1 MYNKFE
7 DPTMVSKW
15 MSEDFDKLGDTYKL
29 LGVDLAKEPSYT
41 LELTQEELDFVH
53 ERCSRKAQR
62 LEEANLRDIPC
73 YRLSWQVMSKISKVR
88 SAAEERPNF
97 VPKEDTTN
105 AHKERT

>member
-15 MSEDFDKLGDTYKL
+15 MSEGFDKL
-29 LGVDLAKEPSYT
+29 LGVDLAKEPTYT
-41 LELTQEELDFVH
+41 LELTQEELDFIQ

-62 LEEANLRDIPC
+62 LEEAGLIDIPC

-88 SAAEERPNF
+88 SEED
-97 VPKEDTTN
+97 K
-105 AHKERT
+105 K

>member
-7 DPTMVSKW
+7 DPTMVNGW

-29 LGVDLAKEPSYT
+29 LGVDLAKEPTYT
-41 LELTQEELDFVH
+41 LELTQEELDFIQ

-62 LEEANLRDIPC
+62 LEEAGLMDIPC

-88 SAAEERPNF
+88 SEED
-97 VPKEDTTN
+97 K
-105 AHKERT
+105 K